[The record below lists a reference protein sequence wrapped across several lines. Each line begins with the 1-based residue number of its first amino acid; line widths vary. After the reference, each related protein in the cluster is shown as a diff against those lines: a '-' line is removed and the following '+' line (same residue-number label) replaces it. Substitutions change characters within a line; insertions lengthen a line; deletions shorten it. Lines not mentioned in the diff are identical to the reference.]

1 MTGLRKPVGAA
12 WAVFGAITLLL
23 AIGAGAVSVLWR
35 ENRPASKQA
44 AKPPAGAVP
53 ETELS
58 LPGRIQ
64 ARHVVAVGVRVNGK
78 LDAFDVEIGQE
89 VYAGQLLAH
98 ITNESLKTTQDQ
110 AAVAAQQ
117 AQAQIDDLDRNLIA
131 ARLEASR
138 ARADAVR
145 ARTEFERAEKNFRRQ
160 KMLLDAGAT
169 PRLVYDKSEK
179 EFNNDKLEFD
189 SLTTIADQAENRVA
203 AMQKQQESARKD
215 LSDRNQAAEEAT
227 AELAAGELH
236 SPVDGIVTARRG
248 EVGDDVSPSIP
259 DLFQIATDLG
269 QLNVVIDANPQ
280 VLARVRPGMQ
290 AFVTVAEMPTE
301 SLVGQVRKAEKNQ
314 ITVEFTSPNPQIRPG
329 LTAQVK
335 IKLT

>member
-1 MTGLRKPVGAA
+1 MTGLRKPVSAA
-12 WAVFGAITLLL
+12 WAVFGIVAVLL
-23 AIGAGAVSVLWR
+23 AVGAGAVSVLWR
-35 ENRPASKQA
+35 EHRPAAKQPPKAQTA
-44 AKPPAGAVP
+44 APP

-64 ARHVVAVGVRVNGK
+64 ARHVVPVGVRVSGK
-78 LDAFDVEIGQE
+78 LEAFDVEVGQE

-110 AAVAAQQ
+110 AALAVQQ

-179 EFNNDKLEFD
+179 DFNNNRLEFE
-189 SLTTIADQAENRVA
+189 SLRTIADQAESRIT

-215 LSDRNQAAEEAT
+215 LDDQNKAAEEAT

-248 EVGDDVSPSIP
+248 EVGDDVNPSIP

-269 QLNVVIDANPQ
+269 QLDVVIDANPEA
-280 VLARVRPGMQ
+280 LSRVRPGAQ
-290 AFVTVAEMPTE
+290 ALVTVAEMPGE
-301 SLVGQVRKAEKNQ
+301 ALAGQVRKAEKNQ
-314 ITVEFTSPNPQIRPG
+314 IIVEFTSPNPQIRPG
-329 LTAQVK
+329 VTAQVK